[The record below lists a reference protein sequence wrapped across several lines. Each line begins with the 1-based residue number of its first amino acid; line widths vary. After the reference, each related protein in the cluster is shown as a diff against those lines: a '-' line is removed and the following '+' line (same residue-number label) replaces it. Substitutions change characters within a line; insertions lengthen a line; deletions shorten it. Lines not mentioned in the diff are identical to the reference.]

1 MDMGILMKDNIYK
14 KLKNLYKLNKKY
26 FYSNKSKMDLYK
38 LKNFLKKELLYDNQ
52 KLLFKYLNNNLLI
65 NSKSLPINNNKL
77 FKLLFPID
85 AIILFFINGKI
96 DKIISNIDNK
106 YYKIHIN
113 SYNDIHNSNF
123 LKKDIY
129 HYLSESFTK
138 ENIIININ
146 HIKNIKGKK
155 PLYIVYFND
164 KNKKNEIAIFN
175 YRNFIYIKNTFS
187 TIIEHHINT
196 DKSYINNIYN
206 TFIIND
212 NSKLEHYTFITNYNN
227 KNNNNFCSI
236 SNEFLLYNNVF
247 YKKYDVLMSNQYIHQ
262 NNNFQFLGEK
272 TKLIYNSLLFSK
284 NSNIINVNNHLE
296 HNKKNSC
303 SVQLHKA
310 IALDQSL
317 INLIGLL
324 KINKHAIKTNG
335 QLNYSSLLLN
345 KLSRI
350 NIQPG
355 LDILNDNVKCTH
367 SVFTGKIDY
376 NQIFFLKTRG
386 ISFKKAYN
394 ILLISFILDSLNE
407 INNIIIKN
415 EILQKISFYL
425 SVENFINE
433 F

>member
-1 MDMGILMKDNIYK
+1 MKNNIYN

-26 FYSNKSKMDLYK
+26 FYYKKTKNDLYK
-38 LKNFLKKELLYDNQ
+38 LKNFLKKELLRDNQ

-77 FKLLFPID
+77 FKSLFPID

-96 DKIISNIDNK
+96 DKNLSNINNK
-106 YYKIHIN
+106 YYNIHIN
-113 SYNDIHNSNF
+113 LYNDIHYSNF
-123 LKKDIY
+123 FKKDIY

-138 ENIIININ
+138 ENVIININ
-146 HIKNIKGKK
+146 NIKKIKFKK

-206 TFIIND
+206 TFIIDN

-227 KNNNNFCSI
+227 NNNNNFCSI
-236 SNEFLLYNNVF
+236 SNEFILYDNVL
-247 YKKYDVLMSNQYIHQ
+247 YKKEDILMSNQYINQ
-262 NNNFQFLGEK
+262 NNNFCFLGEK

-284 NSNIINVNNHLE
+284 NSNIINVNNYLE

-303 SVQLHKA
+303 SVQLHKT
-310 IALDQSL
+310 ITLDQSI

-324 KINKHAIKTNG
+324 KINKYAMKTNG

-345 KLSRI
+345 KLSRV
-350 NIQPG
+350 NIQPN

-367 SVFTGKIDY
+367 SVFTGRIDY

-386 ISFKKAYN
+386 ISFKKAYS
-394 ILLISFILDSLNE
+394 LLLMSFILDSLNE
-407 INNIIIKN
+407 ISNNIIKN
-415 EILQKISFYL
+415 EILKKISFYL